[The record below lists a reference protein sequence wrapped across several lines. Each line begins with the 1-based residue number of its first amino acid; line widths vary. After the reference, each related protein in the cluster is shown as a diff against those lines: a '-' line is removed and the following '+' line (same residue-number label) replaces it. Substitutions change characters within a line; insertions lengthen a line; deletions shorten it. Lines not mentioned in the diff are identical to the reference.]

1 MDRQAKPPANSDPS
15 LRTGR
20 YTSEDVHKALFE
32 IAPEPRTLEELKA
45 GIRQYI
51 KTRVGMHRHEGV

>member
-1 MDRQAKPPANSDPS
+1 MDPETKLPTKSGP
-15 LRTGR
+15 LMRTAR

-32 IAPEPRTLEELKA
+32 TAPEPRTLEELKS

-51 KTRVGMHRHEGV
+51 KTRHADR

>member
-1 MDRQAKPPANSDPS
+1 MDPQAKPPANSDPS

-20 YTSEDVHKALFE
+20 CTSEEVHKALFE

-45 GIRQYI
+45 GILQYI
-51 KTRVGMHRHEGV
+51 KTRYAGR